1 MHQCARLHE
10 AMVELAAERG
20 YDGVSVAAL
29 VKRARVSKRDFY
41 QHFTGK
47 EACFLATYDLIVNHS
62 LRRIYAAVEGEEEWR
77 ERLRLGYLTFAGQ
90 IADDPE
96 AARLALVEVFA
107 VGAGAVER
115 ILRTNRLLEALVA
128 QSLAADGGSPRLPRL
143 LLKGIAAGCG
153 RVARAR
159 LLSGDPQQLTR
170 DVDELTA
177 WVLSFC
183 DEDAARLCG
192 LGAAGA
198 SPLSVNG
205 AEPAFGD
212 ERAMILSAT
221 ARLVSREGYTT
232 LTVPRVRAA
241 AGVSGR
247 SFYTHF
253 EGMEDCFLATLE
265 TFSDRTLTAAEPAYL
280 TAADWAS
287 GVHNMVVRLCRQLAG
302 DPDFANLAFREV
314 FSPGPEADRW
324 RSGMIAK
331 LAALLRRGAPP
342 EQRPTLFT
350 AEASIGAMWAVIRH
364 FVANGSG
371 EQLPITAPVLS
382 YLALAPA
389 IGGAAA
395 IDAMVAPSARARP
408 AFERDSA
415 G

>member
-1 MHQCARLHE
+1 MHQRARLHE
-10 AMVELAAERG
+10 AMVELVAERG
-20 YDGVSVAAL
+20 YDAVSVAAL
-29 VKRARVSKRDFY
+29 AKRARVSKRDFY
-41 QHFTGK
+41 KHFAGK
-47 EACFLATYDLIVNHS
+47 EEAFLATYDIIVSHS
-62 LRRIYAAVEGEEEWR
+62 LRGIHAALEGEEEWR

-90 IADDPE
+90 IADNPE
-96 AARLALVEVFA
+96 AARVALVEVFA
-107 VGAGAVER
+107 VGAGATER
-115 ILRTNRLLEALVA
+115 ILRTNRLFEALIA
-128 QSLAADGGSPRLPRL
+128 KSLAPGGGSPRLPRL

-153 RVARAR
+153 GVARAR
-159 LLSGDPQQLTR
+159 LLSGDPRQLTHDR
-170 DVDELTA
+170 DELLA

-183 DEDAARLCG
+183 DDDVGRLCG

-205 AEPAFGD
+205 AEAAFGD

-221 ARLVSREGYTT
+221 ARVVSREGYTT

-253 EGMEDCFLATLE
+253 EGMDDCFLATLE
-265 TFSDRTLTAAEPAYL
+265 TFSDRALTAAEPAYL

-324 RSGMIAK
+324 RSGMITK

-342 EQRPTLFT
+342 EQRPTQFT

-395 IDAMVAPSARARP
+395 IDAMVARPSRVIQR
-408 AFERDSA
+408 S
-415 G
+415 

>member
-1 MHQCARLHE
+1 
-10 AMVELAAERG
+10 MVELVAERG
-20 YDGVSVAAL
+20 YDAVSLAAL
-29 VKRARVSKRDFY
+29 AKRAGVSKRDFY
-41 QHFTGK
+41 KRFSSK
-47 EACFLATYDLIVNHS
+47 EECFLATYDIIVNHS
-62 LRRIYAAVEGEEEWR
+62 LRGIHAAIEGEEERR
-77 ERLRLGYLTFAGQ
+77 ERIRRGYLTFAGQ
-90 IADDPE
+90 IADNPE
-96 AARLALVEVFA
+96 SARLALVEVFA
-107 VGAGAVER
+107 VGAGATDR
-115 ILRTNRLLEALVA
+115 ILRTNRLFEALLA
-128 QSLAADGGSPRLPRL
+128 KSLAPDGGSPRLPRL

-153 RVARAR
+153 RVARER
-159 LLSGDPQQLTR
+159 LLSGDPRQLAR
-170 DVDELTA
+170 DGDELMA

-183 DEDAARLCG
+183 DDDVTRLGG

-198 SPLSVNG
+198 SPLSVDG
-205 AEPAFGD
+205 ADPAFGD

-221 ARLVSREGYTT
+221 ARLVSREGYAT

-247 SFYTHF
+247 SFYAHF
-253 EGMEDCFLATLE
+253 DGMSDCLLATLE
-265 TFSDRTLTAAEPAYL
+265 TFSDRALTAAEPAYL

-302 DPDFANLAFREV
+302 DPDFANLAFREI

-324 RSGMIAK
+324 RRETITK
-331 LAALLRRGAPP
+331 LAALLRRGAPL

-364 FVANGSG
+364 FVANGSRD
-371 EQLPITAPVLS
+371 QLPIAAPVLS

-395 IDAMVAPSARARP
+395 IDAMVAPPARP
-408 AFERDSA
+408 RPAGDAVSA